1 MSTTSGIGRWYAFR
15 EGARVYHES
24 RDQVAGCALR
34 PANRGVEVIDTS
46 PHITPAAYLSADI
59 PGIGGRL
66 KEVPEDF
73 LVEELPL
80 YAPSGSGEHI
90 YLLVEKR
97 GMTAMEMYA
106 LIARHFGVKR
116 SAVGYAGLKDKQAI
130 TRQVVSVHTPGK
142 TVDDFPHFEH
152 ERVKILWADQH
163 DNKLRRG
170 HLAGNRFSIKVRGV
184 APTDVRTALRV
195 MRVLEQQGA
204 PERFGPQRF
213 GYLENNHLIG
223 QAILR
228 RDPVTALDLL
238 LGPSETSPD
247 QQRPAREHYAAKD
260 YKAARDAFPHAFKT
274 ERLALIA
281 LANGESPEQAI
292 DAIDPDIL
300 GFYISAFQSAV
311 FNAVLDRR
319 IEGGTF
325 GTLFEGD
332 VTVTHAGRNPAVV
345 DEVSLADEEFMARYK
360 AMEFCASGPL
370 WGRKMK
376 RAAGAVDAVEVEMLG
391 EFGFTPETLPDPA
404 EFDLPMIGG
413 TRRPLRCPVTNTE
426 VEGGSDELGPYIR
439 VAFDL
444 PRGAFATVVLDEIM
458 KLNPES
464 SLDSGASV

>member
-1 MSTTSGIGRWYAFR
+1 MIA
-15 EGARVYHES
+15 
-24 RDQVAGCALR
+24 
-34 PANRGVEVIDTS
+34 IDTS
-46 PHITPAAYLSADI
+46 PHITPTVYLTADI

-66 KEVPEDF
+66 KECPEDF

-80 YAPSGSGEHI
+80 YPPSGEGEHI
-90 YLLVEKR
+90 YLFVEKR
-97 GMTAMEMYA
+97 GMTAMEMYG
-106 LIARHFGVKR
+106 LIAKHFRVKR

-142 TVDDFPHFEH
+142 SVDDFPHFEH
-152 ERVKILWADQH
+152 DRVKILWADQH
-163 DNKLRRG
+163 ENKLRRG
-170 HLAGNRFSIKVRGV
+170 HLAGNRFSIKIRGV
-184 APTDVRTALRV
+184 APTEVRTVYRV
-195 MRVLEQQGA
+195 MRVLEAQGA

-228 RDPVTALDLL
+228 RDSHAALDLL
-238 LGPSETSPD
+238 LGPSDKSPE
-247 QQRPAREHYAAKD
+247 QQTRARAYYASGD
-260 YKAARDAFPHAFKT
+260 FRNARDAFPLAFKT

-292 DAIDPDIL
+292 DAIDPDLL

-319 IEGGTF
+319 IESGDF
-325 GTLFEGD
+325 GRLLEGD
-332 VTVTHAGRNPAVV
+332 VAVTHAGRNPLVV
-345 DEVSLADEEFMARYK
+345 DEVSLADGAFMDRYR

-376 RAAGAVDAVEVEMLG
+376 RAAGAVDAVEIEMLG

-404 EFDLPMIGG
+404 VFDLPMIGG

-426 VEGGSDELGPYIR
+426 VEGGADELGPYIR

-444 PRGAFATVVLDEIM
+444 PRGAFATTVMEEIM
-458 KLNPES
+458 KTGE
-464 SLDSGASV
+464 AE